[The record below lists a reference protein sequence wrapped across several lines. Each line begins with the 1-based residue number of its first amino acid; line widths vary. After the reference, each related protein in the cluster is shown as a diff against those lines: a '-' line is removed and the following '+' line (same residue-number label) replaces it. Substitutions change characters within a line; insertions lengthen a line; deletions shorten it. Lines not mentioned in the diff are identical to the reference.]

1 MGSVQS
7 NDKTPK
13 TPTVSLAQSPENTE
27 AAASSSPGDSPVVET
42 YPQTEVTEAPA
53 SPPCPSG
60 DKSAAETEVVQVSEE
75 QLAEI
80 AQATKSLMEK
90 PSGKSME
97 IVLSPAVKK
106 QKSRVSPPTSPTSNV
121 TQESIVQKLKSAE
134 ERRQSIESAKMQI
147 LTSKLAKITI
157 AQQKKEEVEK
167 EKVEKLQEA
176 IDSKLTTADE
186 NKAKRLSDVKDKVS
200 EHMQKIEKAQKELEA
215 SLEAARLAAEA
226 TLSEKM
232 EKNEELK
239 NLRME
244 DMLKKIKE
252 HQEHVDQVRNN
263 QEEKL
268 KPYVEELQINIK
280 AKEERARELR
290 EKKDAEMREKI
301 AEQNKKAEIVR
312 QNKEKLLLEG
322 GDQTTESA

>member
-13 TPTVSLAQSPENTE
+13 TPSASSAQSPENTE

-121 TQESIVQKLKSAE
+121 TQESIVQKLKDAE
-134 ERRQSIESAKMQI
+134 ERRQSIESAK
-147 LTSKLAKITI
+147 
-157 AQQKKEEVEK
+157 
-167 EKVEKLQEA
+167 
-176 IDSKLTTADE
+176 
-186 NKAKRLSDVKDKVS
+186 
-200 EHMQKIEKAQKELEA
+200 
-215 SLEAARLAAEA
+215 
-226 TLSEKM
+226 
-232 EKNEELK
+232 
-239 NLRME
+239 
-244 DMLKKIKE
+244 LKKIKE
-252 HQEHVDQVRNN
+252 HQEHGDWVRNIN
-263 QEEKL
+263 NPEEKE
-268 KPYVEELQINIK
+268 KAYVMELQINIK
-280 AKEERARELR
+280 AKEERARELK
-290 EKKDAEMREKI
+290 EKKDAELREKR
-301 AEQNKKAEIVR
+301 AEQNKKAELVR
-312 QNKEKLLLEG
+312 QKKEKLLLEG
-322 GDQTTESA
+322 GDQTNESA